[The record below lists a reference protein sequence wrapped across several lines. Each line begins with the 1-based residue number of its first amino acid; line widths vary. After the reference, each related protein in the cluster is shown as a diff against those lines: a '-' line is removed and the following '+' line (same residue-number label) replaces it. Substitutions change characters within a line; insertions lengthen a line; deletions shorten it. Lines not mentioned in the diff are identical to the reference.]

1 MLLKYIPV
9 PWYVVG
15 FTETQINEI
24 NYIINLYLSIIQ
36 NQLKDKLKAEEE
48 NHIQIKQ
55 TNKDLED
62 KYRDSSEVYQVQ

>member
-9 PWYVVG
+9 LWYVVG
-15 FTETQINEI
+15 FTETQTNEI